1 MSVSID
7 KDAAEEGA
15 DSRGVL
21 ASWLDD
27 YTAGRCDRA
36 QMQASFLEICRA
48 NPEAPWDALA
58 LLDQYQR
65 RGRVDV
71 ALARSLKSDIAQLVF
86 GVANQTE
93 NEDAGEPQAA
103 PVEPLRPPPA
113 TSARTNN
120 IGAPGPNVPG
130 PNANNLNSNPG
141 ANEANTDTTGSRWRK
156 LAEERKVGPAK
167 AEESFADP
175 TQFRR
180 DFDPLTR
187 PPMTRSPITD
197 RPTPNSSVLR
207 DRYELLSILGRGSAG
222 TVYKALDRHRAN
234 LSAAA
239 QCVALKVLKSGAL
252 ERGEALAQLEH
263 EFHQAQSLSHPNIV
277 SMFDL
282 DRDRDTYF
290 LVMELLEGEL
300 VSDILRRLDHR
311 PMARAQALAVIG
323 SIGAALAHAHRREV
337 VHADLKPRNVMI
349 TSGGEVKVL
358 DFGFAR
364 TQALEP
370 FVGDLRDE
378 GIAGSRTPAYA
389 STERVNGEPADASDD
404 VYSFACIAYELL
416 SGRHPYGGRSATLAR
431 AHGRDPQRI
440 AGLNGRQWNALR
452 TALQWSRAD
461 RRIDVVE
468 LIAALGCTDTPQN
481 LILPHQLFESDA
493 RHGAFST
500 RRTFAVI
507 GLVLLAAAIA
517 AGIYWGERWLPR
529 ETAATTAADQT
540 AESQSPTAPLAD
552 AAVTG
557 NAVTPAAGDR
567 AAIPPA
573 QAAAPASVQATPPA
587 AVTTSPAPASSQQ
600 HAAAKPAPSP
610 APSQDKA
617 QAAADQAEAAAP
629 STIQFDKDTYVAS
642 EGDAVVKL
650 TVKRTGSIKRE
661 AVFRWSLQPNSAEAG
676 NDYAAIG
683 PLTERI
689 PAGSRTA
696 VLTVPLVDDKT
707 VERTEMFM
715 VELNQEEG
723 GPPLGALARAVV
735 IIVDDD

>member
-15 DSRGVL
+15 DARGVL

-36 QMQASFLEICRA
+36 QMQASFLEICRG

-93 NEDAGEPQAA
+93 NEEAPEPEPEPESAPPRQPANKAGA
-103 PVEPLRPPPA
+103 
-113 TSARTNN
+113 SSDS
-120 IGAPGPNVPG
+120 
-130 PNANNLNSNPG
+130 NS
-141 ANEANTDTTGSRWRK
+141 DTTGSRWRK
-156 LAEERKVGPAK
+156 LAAQRKFGGAK

-187 PPMTRSPITD
+187 PPQTRSPITD
-197 RPTPNSSVLR
+197 RPTPSSSVLR
-207 DRYELLSILGRGSAG
+207 DRYELLAILGRGSSG

-234 LSAAA
+234 LAAAA
-239 QCVALKVLKSGAL
+239 QCVALKVLKPDSWD
-252 ERGEALAQLEH
+252 RGDSLAQLEH

-300 VSDILRRLDHR
+300 LSDILRRLDHR
-311 PMARAQALAVIG
+311 PMARAQALAIIG
-323 SIGAALAHAHRREV
+323 SIGAALAHAHRRDV

-389 STERVNGEPADASDD
+389 SAERVNGEPADASDD

-416 SGRHPYGGRSATLAR
+416 AGRHPYGGRSATLAR

-440 AGLNGRQWNALR
+440 ASLNGRQWNALR
-452 TALQWSRAD
+452 TALHWSRAE

-468 LIAALGCTDTPQN
+468 LITALGCTDTPQK
-481 LILPHQLFESDA
+481 LILPHQLFVSDA
-493 RHGAFST
+493 DEAAGST
-500 RRTFAVI
+500 RRRFAVLS
-507 GLVLLAAAIA
+507 LVLLAAAIA
-517 AGIYWGERWLPR
+517 AGIYWSERWLPR
-529 ETAATTAADQT
+529 EPTASAPADQVER
-540 AESQSPTAPLAD
+540 AQSSVPAPAD
-552 AAVTG
+552 A
-557 NAVTPAAGDR
+557 PAAGN
-567 AAIPPA
+567 AITPA
-573 QAAAPASVQATPPA
+573 GPGDPTSTPSPEVVAPAGVQTRPSAPVA
-587 AVTTSPAPASSQQ
+587 ASPVTASPVTTSPAPASSQRP
-600 HAAAKPAPSP
+600 AAVKPATSEDK
-610 APSQDKA
+610 APSA
-617 QAAADQAEAAAP
+617 AEQAAAAAP
-629 STIQFDKDTYVAS
+629 SMIQFDKDTYVAS
-642 EGDAVVKL
+642 EGDGMVKL
-650 TVKRTGSIKRE
+650 TVKRTGSTRRE

-707 VERTEMFM
+707 AERTEMFM

-723 GPPLGALARAVV
+723 GPALGALARAVV
-735 IIVDDD
+735 IVVDDD